1 MEYRIVKRG
10 AEFQVFRV
18 VEQGLMFLFRTE
30 NSCEAVEIVLK
41 DAQEQYNDAEP
52 TISFEIKDNVAG
64 WRETVDE
71 FKKCACCE

>member
-1 MEYRIVKRG
+1 
-10 AEFQVFRV
+10 
-18 VEQGLMFLFRTE
+18 MFLFRTE